1 VFDIDSPSLNRFSD
15 EDKAGLEAMIAA
27 FVDATDC

>member
-15 EDKAGLEAMIAA
+15 EDKAGLEAMVAA